1 MVQMSVSKRYPML
14 LLALGLIF
22 AQSSV
27 GALLREGTYF
37 ARSNVSS
44 EFNGTISSHNFSVI
58 RILSDGR
65 SERFIRWPGA
75 CAKELVVNWGNTDV
89 MLRQIWLRKSKR
101 KLQLIYAGETLT
113 DCIDEKLAWWDDSE
127 CLPSSRGVYRYHD
140 DGDEVSTMI
149 EVFQLDD
156 KDISRIPRDLSW
168 LLSTSELRHR
178 CDRMRMRV
186 RGQAVAQHRHRK
198 YAKSTNATT
207 DGKQSRSRSRS
218 RSRRELFMIPGTQW
232 CGRGNRATKYT
243 NLGGFSVADACCRKH
258 DTACPF
264 YIPAFEMR
272 YGVFNWRISSMMHCA
287 CDERFRACLKMA
299 GTASAD
305 FIGTIFF
312 NVLQSK
318 CFILKPQKICVKRSW
333 WGKCQHHEYRKQAYV
348 RDNVPY

>member
-1 MVQMSVSKRYPML
+1 MVRMSVSKRYPML
-14 LLALGLIF
+14 LLLALGLIF
-22 AQSSV
+22 TQSSV
-27 GALLREGTYF
+27 GALARAGTYF

-44 EFNGTISSHNFSVI
+44 ELTGTSSSHSISVI

-65 SERFIRWPGA
+65 VERFIRWPGA
-75 CAKELVVNWGNTDV
+75 CAKEIIVNWGNTDV
-89 MLRQIWLRKSKR
+89 TLRQVWLRKSSR

-140 DGDEVSTMI
+140 DGDEVSI
-149 EVFQLDD
+149 ETFQLDG
-156 KDISRIPRDLSW
+156 KGISRTPRDLSW

-186 RGQAVAQHRHRK
+186 RSQATAQRRHRK
-198 YAKSTNATT
+198 YAKSTNATASN
-207 DGKQSRSRSRS
+207 GRQSRSRNRI
-218 RSRRELFMIPGTQW
+218 RRELFMIPGTQW
-232 CGRGNRATKYT
+232 CGRGDRATKYT
-243 NLGGFSVADACCRKH
+243 NLGGFGMADACCRKH
-258 DTACPF
+258 DTSCPF
-264 YIPAFEMR
+264 YIPAFETR

-287 CDERFRACLKMA
+287 CDERFRTCLKMA
-299 GTASAD
+299 GTTSAD
-305 FIGTIFF
+305 FIGKIFF
-312 NVLQSK
+312 DVLQSK